1 MNDGRIAQLLGS
13 ERPIL
18 GDGAI
23 GTMLQAAGLMPGAS
37 PEIWNVEHPE
47 RMRVIHAAYADAG
60 AQLLTTN
67 SFGGTRPRLA
77 LHGLEDRVAELNE
90 AGAALARE
98 VADEAGIHVLGSMG
112 PTGDLLEPLGLLTHD
127 EAVDLFAEQA
137 GALVAGGVDILL
149 AETFSDLGEV
159 RAAVEGAQRAAPDV
173 PIAVTMTFDLKGHT
187 MMGVS
192 PTQAL
197 EEVSAMDV
205 ELIGGNCGSGPAE
218 IDGVL
223 TAMSAI
229 RPDGVMLLAQS
240 NAGLPELV
248 GDEFRYGG
256 TPPVMANYA
265 LRMLEL
271 DVDIIGAC
279 CGSSP
284 DHIRAMREALS
295 GAGVASA

>member
-1 MNDGRIAQLLGS
+1 
-13 ERPIL
+13 
-18 GDGAI
+18 
-23 GTMLQAAGLMPGAS
+23 
-37 PEIWNVEHPE
+37 
-47 RMRVIHAAYADAG
+47 
-60 AQLLTTN
+60 
-67 SFGGTRPRLA
+67 
-77 LHGLEDRVAELNE
+77 
-90 AGAALARE
+90 

-112 PTGDLLEPLGLLTHD
+112 PTGELLEPLGLLTHD
-127 EAVDLFAEQA
+127 EVVDLFAEQA
-137 GALVAGGVDILL
+137 AALAAGGADILL

-159 RAAVEGAQRAAPDV
+159 RAAVEGARRAAPDV

-192 PTQAL
+192 PNQAL
-197 EEVSAMDV
+197 EEIAAMGV
-205 ELIGGNCGSGPAE
+205 EMIGGNCGSGPAE

-223 TAMSAI
+223 TAMSAA
-229 RPDGVMLLAQS
+229 RPEGVMLLAQS

-256 TPPVMANYA
+256 TPHVMANYA
-265 LRMLEL
+265 LRMHEL
-271 DVDIIGAC
+271 GTDVIGAC